1 MGTPF
6 RDKSRLWLS
15 RKRGLKSR
23 VFSDTKRPVMARDG
37 IPEILKQKKL
47 ERGDALQR
55 ARLRYYPSIDV
66 SKTMLY
72 AGEIEGSVEDAEDML
87 LDLGFRNNPTA
98 YVEITEEH
106 GPDDGSYSLQLISET
121 GGRYDIPRITNQP
134 SYWKRTKR
142 QIHVTVYQVNNRV
155 IMLSHEEV
163 SAWLQPARH
172 VVAGDATAR
181 IGVRDFRDIW
191 FDQFGEELPGKDKV
205 FWDTTH

>member
-6 RDKSRLWLS
+6 RDKGRLWLS
-15 RKRGLKSR
+15 RKRGVKSR
-23 VFSDTKRPVMARDG
+23 IFSDTKRPAAVRDD
-37 IPEILKQKKL
+37 IPAILTQKKL
-47 ERGDALQR
+47 ERGDALQK

-66 SKTMLY
+66 SKPMLF
-72 AGEIEGSVEDAEDML
+72 AGEIEGSIEDAEDRL
-87 LDLGFRNNPTA
+87 INLGFRNNPTA

-142 QIHVTVYQVNNRV
+142 QIHVTLYDVNEKV
-155 IMLSHEEV
+155 LFLAHEEV

-191 FDQFGEELPGKDKV
+191 FDQFGEELPGKSNV
-205 FWDTTH
+205 FWSTSH